1 MISHE
6 IPWRKHMAGRSDLA
20 ECEGREC
27 CGTQSCIEVPA
38 DPLGIRFSVGIGSW
52 ILYKRTYSIYIY
64 INTMI
69 WYDMIQYDMIWYI
82 MIWYDMIWYNMIWY
96 DMIQYD
102 MIWYD
107 MIQYDMIWYYC
118 LYIHII
124 QVCLFEN
131 ALYIIYICKSWANRL
146 QVDTLRGKSNEA
158 FLPNSDNPQ
167 LVLRGKLSHWDCLA
181 KYVLHFV
188 TIFDVYIAAN
198 K

>member
-1 MISHE
+1 MISPD

-64 INTMI
+64 IYHDNYDTIWYAMI
-69 WYDMIQYDMIWYI
+69 WYDIIVYIYTFHTDMFVWECIVFY
-82 MIWYDMIWYNMIWY
+82 
-96 DMIQYD
+96 
-102 MIWYD
+102 
-107 MIQYDMIWYYC
+107 
-118 LYIHII
+118 
-124 QVCLFEN
+124 
-131 ALYIIYICKSWANRL
+131 IYICKSWANRL

-167 LVLRGKLSHWDCLA
+167 LILTEIVWRSICYILL
-181 KYVLHFV
+181 
-188 TIFDVYIAAN
+188 VYLMYIYCS
-198 K
+198 